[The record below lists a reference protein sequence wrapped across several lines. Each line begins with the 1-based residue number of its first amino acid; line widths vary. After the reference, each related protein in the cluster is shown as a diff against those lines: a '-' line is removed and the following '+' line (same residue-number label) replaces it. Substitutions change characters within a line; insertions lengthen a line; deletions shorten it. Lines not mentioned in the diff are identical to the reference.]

1 MDRRDFIKV
10 SSLLTAGSTVLT
22 SCGKTM
28 RQTIAQTIP
37 DDQMVIGEERR
48 VASVCNG
55 CGAGCGLEV
64 RWVDGRAI
72 KLEGAPDHPV
82 NRGRLCARG
91 QAELQL
97 LYNPD
102 RIRGPLENQRPVEW
116 ENALSAL
123 ADKLKSTD
131 PKGIAF
137 LTPRLSGMRARVIDD
152 FLERIGAP
160 PRVEAEPLSEAAV
173 RHAQVTADFE
183 NCNYV
188 LSFGAPLV
196 EGGSSLVRQQR
207 GLAHMRQGRPGLRGK
222 LVQVES
228 RYSLTAA
235 YADEWIYVPPGTEG
249 ALALALANAPRWD
262 YERAAAIT
270 GLKVDRIERLA
281 REFRQYQPSVAVIG
295 GSAAGHSNSTATAD
309 AVAQLNAVSKDGTKN
324 NPWRPEPQPGRVRSL
339 EDIAGQPELQQVV
352 LVTGRNPLYEFPGAI
367 APSAFVVSFSPF
379 PDETTTSAPLVLPN
393 HTALEA
399 WHESQSAKGTIV
411 VKPAVMPLYQTRD
424 IGDVLLDVSA
434 RLGKNPPQAS
444 WQEMLDTTFSQE
456 RAAPAPP
463 RAKPA
468 WEPPVFQGTGEFY
481 LQVYGGVSL
490 GLGDAANVPWLQELP
505 DPLSQTVWASAVEMN
520 PRTAARL
527 GLQDGDAVVVES
539 PKGRVPAR
547 LMVNPAAAPNLV
559 AMAAGQGHTALGR
572 YAENRGAN
580 AFALIDR
587 QHWAATRVTVTKA

>member
-10 SSLLTAGSTVLT
+10 SSILTAGSTVLT

-72 KLEGAPDHPV
+72 KLEGAADHPV

-91 QAELQL
+91 QSELQV

-102 RIRGPLENQRPVEW
+102 RVKGPLENQQPVEW
-116 ENALSAL
+116 ERALSVL
-123 ADKLKSTD
+123 AEKLKSTD
-131 PKGIAF
+131 PMGIAF
-137 LTPRLSGMRARVIDD
+137 ITPRLGGMRAKVIDD
-152 FLERIGAP
+152 FLGRIGAP

-173 RHAQVTADFE
+173 RHAQVEAEFE

-188 LSFGAPLV
+188 LSFGAQLV
-196 EGGSSLVRQQR
+196 EGGSSPVRQQR

-235 YADEWIYVPPGTEG
+235 YADEWVYVPPGTEG
-249 ALALALANAPRWD
+249 ALALALAGAPRWD

-270 GLKVDRIERLA
+270 GLKVERIQRLA

-295 GSAAGHSNSTATAD
+295 GSAAGHSNSGATAD
-309 AVAQLNAVSKDGTKN
+309 AVEALNAIAKE
-324 NPWRPEPQPGRVRSL
+324 RPRPLESTTGRVRSL
-339 EDIAGQPELQQVV
+339 DDIAGKPELQRVV
-352 LVTGRNPLYEFPGAI
+352 LVTGRNPAYEFPGAI
-367 APSAFVVSFSPF
+367 AGSAFVVSFSPF
-379 PDETTTSAPLVLPN
+379 PDETTAAAPLVLPN

-399 WHESQSAKGTIV
+399 WHESQSSKGTIV

-424 IGDVLLDVSA
+424 VADVLLDVST
-434 RLGKNPPQAS
+434 RLGKPPSQKS
-444 WQEMLDTTFSQE
+444 WREMLDTTFSE
-456 RAAPAPP
+456 EKPPALPP
-463 RAKPA
+463 RANSP

-481 LQVYGGVSL
+481 LQVYGGVAL

-505 DPLSQTVWASAVEMN
+505 DPLSQTVWASALEMN

-527 GLQDGDAVVVES
+527 GLQDGDAVIVES
-539 PKGRVPAR
+539 PKGRVSAR

-572 YAENRGAN
+572 YAKNRGAN
-580 AFALIDR
+580 AFALVDR
-587 QHWAATRVTVTKA
+587 QHWAATKVSVRKA

>member
-1 MDRRDFIKV
+1 MDRRDFIKI
-10 SSLLTAGSTVLT
+10 SSVLTAGSTVLT

-28 RQTIAQTIP
+28 RQTVAQTIP

-48 VASVCNG
+48 VAGVCHG

-91 QAELQL
+91 QAELQF

-102 RIRGPLENQRPVEW
+102 RLRGPLHNQQPAEW
-116 ENALSAL
+116 DQALVLL
-123 ADKLKSTD
+123 AEKLKSSD
-131 PKGIAF
+131 PQGIAF
-137 LTPRLSGMRARVIDD
+137 LTPRLSGLRAKVIDD
-152 FLERIGAP
+152 FLQRLGAP
-160 PRVEAEPLSEAAV
+160 PRVEVEPLSEAAV
-173 RHAQVTADFE
+173 RHAQVAADFE

-196 EGGSSLVRQQR
+196 EGGSSPVRQQN

-235 YADEWIYVPPGTEG
+235 YADEWVYVPPGTEG
-249 ALALALANAPRWD
+249 ALALALAKAPRWD

-270 GLKVDRIERLA
+270 GLKVDRIQRLA

-295 GSAAGHSNSTATAD
+295 GSAAGHSNSAATAD
-309 AVAQLNAVSKDGTKN
+309 AVAELNAITKDAA
-324 NPWRPEPQPGRVRSL
+324 WRLEPPSGHVRSL
-339 EDIAGQPELQQVV
+339 EDIAGKPELQQVV
-352 LVTGRNPLYEFPGAI
+352 LVAGRNPLYEFPGAI
-367 APSAFVVSFSPF
+367 APSAFIVSFSPF
-379 PDETTTSAPLVLPN
+379 QDETTATAPLVLPN

-399 WHESQSAKGTIV
+399 WHESQSEKGAIV
-411 VKPAVMPLYQTRD
+411 VKPAVAPLYQTRE
-424 IGDVLLDVSA
+424 IADVLLDVSA
-434 RLGKNPPQAS
+434 RLGQHPPQTS
-444 WQEMLDTTFSQE
+444 WREMLDTTFNAE
-456 RAAPAPP
+456 KAAPAPS

-468 WEPPVFQGTGEFY
+468 WEPPVFQGTGEFF

-490 GLGDAANVPWLQELP
+490 GAGDAANVPWLQELP
-505 DPLSQTVWASAVEMN
+505 DPLSQTVWGSALEMN

-539 PKGRVPAR
+539 PTARVQAR
-547 LMVNPAAAPNLV
+547 LVVSPAAAPNLV

-572 YAENRGAN
+572 YARNRGAN
-580 AFALIDR
+580 VFALIDR
-587 QHWAATRVTVTKA
+587 QHWAATRVTVKKA

>member
-1 MDRRDFIKV
+1 MDRRDFIKI
-10 SSLLTAGSTVLT
+10 SSVLTAGSTVLT

-55 CGAGCGLEV
+55 CGASCGLEV

-72 KLEGAPDHPV
+72 KLEGAADHPV

-91 QAELQL
+91 QAELQF

-102 RIRGPLENQRPVEW
+102 RIRSPLANHQEVEW
-116 ENALSAL
+116 EKALGIL
-123 ADKLKSTD
+123 AEKLKATD

-137 LTPRLSGMRARVIDD
+137 LTPRLSGMRAKVIDE
-152 FLERIGAP
+152 FLARIGAP
-160 PRVEAEPLSEAAV
+160 PRVEVEPLSEAAV
-173 RHAQVTADFE
+173 RHAQVEAEFE

-196 EGGSSLVRQQR
+196 EGGSSMVRQQN

-235 YADEWIYVPPGTEG
+235 YADEWVYVPPGTEG
-249 ALALALANAPRWD
+249 ALALALAQAPRWD

-270 GLKVDRIERLA
+270 GLKVERIQRLA

-295 GSAAGHSNSTATAD
+295 GSAAGHSNSSATAD
-309 AVAQLNAVSKDGTKN
+309 AVAQLNALTKERA
-324 NPWRPEPQPGRVRSL
+324 WRAEPPPGHVRSL
-339 EDIAGQPELQQVV
+339 EEIAGKPELQQVV
-352 LVTGRNPLYEFPGAI
+352 LVAGRNPLYEFPGAI
-367 APSAFVVSFSPF
+367 VPSAYVVSFSPF
-379 PDETTTSAPLVLPN
+379 PDETTAAAPLVLPN

-399 WHESQSAKGTIV
+399 WHESRSSKGTIV
-411 VKPAVMPLYQTRD
+411 VKPAVMPLYKTRE
-424 IGDVLLDVSA
+424 IGDVLLGVSK
-434 RLGKNPPQAS
+434 RLGKPAS
-444 WQEMLDTTFSQE
+444 EGTWAEMLDTTFSE
-456 RAAPAPP
+456 EKTPPAPP
-463 RAKPA
+463 RAPTS
-468 WEPPVFQGTGEFY
+468 WEPPVFHGTGEFY
-481 LQVYGGVSL
+481 LQVYGGVAL
-490 GLGDAANVPWLQELP
+490 GVGEGANVPWLQELP
-505 DPLSQTVWASAVEMN
+505 DPLSQTVWASALEMN

-527 GLQDGDAVVVES
+527 GLADGDAVIVES
-539 PKGRVPAR
+539 PKGRVSAR
-547 LMVNPAAAPNLV
+547 LTVSPAAAPNLV

-572 YAENRGAN
+572 YAKDRGAN

-587 QHWAATRVTVTKA
+587 QHWAATRVSVRKA